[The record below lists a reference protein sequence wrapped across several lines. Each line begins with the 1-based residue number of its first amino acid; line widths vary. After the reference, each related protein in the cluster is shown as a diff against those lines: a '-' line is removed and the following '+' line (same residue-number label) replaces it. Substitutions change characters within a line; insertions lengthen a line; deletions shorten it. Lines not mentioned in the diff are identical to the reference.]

1 MKPTKSH
8 QEMIAL
14 RQLAMDDLMSQSD
27 AQLRQEA
34 ADDGVDV
41 DVLATALRTS
51 LRESVAQVL
60 RQRLTNAQ
68 QRVASPARRPATSFI
83 YPSLEALMQRVQR
96 AFEVHPELGLAFRS
110 GKKQSETD
118 WQTLYDD
125 LIELGAITPDDESNH

>member
-41 DVLATALRTS
+41 DVIATALRTS

-60 RQRLTNAQ
+60 RQRLTKAQ
-68 QRVASPARRPATSFI
+68 QRVASPARPAT
-83 YPSLEALMQRVQR
+83 
-96 AFEVHPELGLAFRS
+96 
-110 GKKQSETD
+110 
-118 WQTLYDD
+118 W
-125 LIELGAITPDDESNH
+125 